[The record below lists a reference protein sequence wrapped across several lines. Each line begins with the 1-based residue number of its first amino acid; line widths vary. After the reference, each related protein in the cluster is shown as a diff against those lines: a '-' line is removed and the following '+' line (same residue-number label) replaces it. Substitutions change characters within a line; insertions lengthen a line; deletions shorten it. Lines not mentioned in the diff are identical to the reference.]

1 MASEVKLSSKGQVVL
16 PSEIRKKLG
25 LKKGDKLKVEI
36 DEGNN
41 IVMHSSLEPPK
52 EIFIHA
58 GTKLTSQILNESAEI
73 DEAKVK
79 NLLKA
84 IGAH

>member
-16 PSEIRKKLG
+16 PSDMRKKLG
-25 LKKGDKLKVEI
+25 LKKGDKLKVQI

-41 IVMHSSLEPPK
+41 IVMHSSLKPPK

-58 GTKLTSQILNESAEI
+58 GTKLTSQILSESTTL

-79 NLLKA
+79 KLLKA